1 VLATFFAVCSNP
13 RLCILRFLS
22 FSVFDCGCF
31 VVLYRFSDYFSVVE
45 AVVVDVVTNEM
56 LGYLHNFAVHSD
68 LFVLSASN
76 CIIGI

>member
-1 VLATFFAVCSNP
+1 MGVLLFCTDSQ
-13 RLCILRFLS
+13 II
-22 FSVFDCGCF
+22 
-31 VVLYRFSDYFSVVE
+31 FSVVE

-76 CIIGI
+76 CIIGISGND